1 MPDVLFCHNG
11 WNFIDHPPYAGEW
24 WAVTRHRTVEMVT
37 VDLKDPDHLGKA
49 DPFLTATP
57 DPYIYVFGQAGGKL
71 VETIAT
77 RRWTHWMPVL
87 PPEPPLDFDPVASGL
102 ADPSPGPRLAT
113 FRLDPGHGAPAGP
126 HRTVEHELE
135 RRAKPLD
142 EIGLDWRAVAARR
155 RQEENRQAR
164 MRAELDK
171 ELEQLDREDASAY
184 KPVDLPA
191 GPGEGCPPAPP
202 ADLMAR
208 VEQIA
213 AYVASLG
220 GAAREREYARMK
232 AANPVVFALLRAFVN
247 ELRRKAGEDRAA

>member
-155 RQEENRQAR
+155 RQEGTAR
-164 MRAELDK
+164 PACGPSSTRSWSSSTARTPRPTSRWTCRPGRA
-171 ELEQLDREDASAY
+171 
-184 KPVDLPA
+184 
-191 GPGEGCPPAPP
+191 
-202 ADLMAR
+202 
-208 VEQIA
+208 
-213 AYVASLG
+213 
-220 GAAREREYARMK
+220 
-232 AANPVVFALLRAFVN
+232 
-247 ELRRKAGEDRAA
+247 RAAPRPRPPT